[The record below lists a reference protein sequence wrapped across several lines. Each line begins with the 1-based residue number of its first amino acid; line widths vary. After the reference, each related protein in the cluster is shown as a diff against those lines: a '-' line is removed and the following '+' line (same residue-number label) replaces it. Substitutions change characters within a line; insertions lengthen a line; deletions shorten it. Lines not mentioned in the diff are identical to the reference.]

1 METKHAFISGGGSG
15 IGLAIAKRLQN
26 DGRNITVA
34 GRNEEQ
40 LKESGFN
47 YVVMDVTNEESV
59 SSGFSAMDPVDILIS
74 NAGAA
79 QTAPLLKTPLSMWQ
93 AMLDVN
99 LTGAFLCAKAGIP
112 NMIDQGWG
120 RFIVIASTS
129 ALKGY
134 AYTGAYTASKHGA
147 MGLVKTLAIELAKS
161 GVTANAV
168 CPGFTETDL
177 LSRSIENIVKT
188 TKMNEEQAL
197 KALLKD
203 NPMGRAIQPEAVAAS
218 VSWLC
223 SADADSTNG
232 QPIVIDGGELAS

>member
-1 METKHAFISGGGSG
+1 MDSKHAFITGGGSG
-15 IGLAIAKRLQN
+15 IGLAIAKRLQD
-26 DGRNITVA
+26 DGHTVTIA
-34 GRNEEQ
+34 GRSEEP
-40 LKESGFN
+40 LKDSGFN
-47 YVVMDVTNEESV
+47 YIVMDVTEEKSV
-59 SSGFSAMDPVDILIS
+59 DAGISSIEPVDILIS

-79 QTAPLLKTPLSMWQ
+79 QTAPVLKTPLAMWE
-93 AMLDVN
+93 AMLSVN

-112 NMIDQGWG
+112 NMVEKGWG

-134 AYTGAYTASKHGA
+134 PYTGAYTASKHGT
-147 MGLVKTLAIELAKS
+147 MGLVKTLAIELAKT

-188 TKMNEEQAL
+188 TSMNEEQAL

-203 NPMGRAIQPEAVAAS
+203 NPMGRAIQPEEVAAS

-223 SADADSTNG
+223 SADANSTNG
-232 QPIVIDGGELAS
+232 QSIVIDGGELAS

>member
-1 METKHAFISGGGSG
+1 MNSKHALITGGGSG
-15 IGLAIAKRLQN
+15 IGLACAKRLEA
-26 DGRNITVA
+26 DGHQITIA
-34 GRNEEQ
+34 GRNEAQ
-40 LKESGFN
+40 LKAAGYN

-59 SSGFSAMDPVDILIS
+59 DNAFSSIKPVDILIS

-79 QTAPLLKTPLSMWQ
+79 QTAPLLKTPLSMWT

-112 NMIDQGWG
+112 NMVDQGWG

-147 MGLVKTLAIELAKS
+147 MGMVKTLAIELARS
-161 GVTANAV
+161 GVTANAI

-188 TKMNEEQAL
+188 TKMNEDEAL

-203 NPMGRAIQPEAVAAS
+203 NPMGRAIQPDEVAAS

-223 SADADSTNG
+223 SSDADSTNG